1 MDSSR
6 RLQLA
11 DAPTVI
17 TGDIASGDIPAPL
30 FTPLVLRDIHVRINQ
45 AAAAEAPRAVL
56 MCSPAGSGKTV
67 LAAEWLRRHMRLHP
81 DTRFCWLTIGEN
93 FDNAAR
99 LWAAVRAGLGLPA
112 ERGHQLADPMASALE
127 LAHELAG
134 QPAVLVLDDAHL
146 LTDPIALAGLEHFLT
161 NAPARMTTIV
171 TGRYE
176 PPLRWHTLDIAGRLI
191 RLGAADL
198 AFGPEQIAS
207 VFVEHG
213 CPLADSEVTSIQQL
227 TRGWAALVRI
237 AAIYTAMH
245 GPDQASALAMLAH
258 APHPISDFLVGELI
272 EVLDADVREFLLA
285 TCVPE
290 SFTEALAEELA
301 GPHAP
306 RMLDDLARINF
317 PVQHTVNADRIRYSY
332 HPMLRAYLLAE
343 LQRAAP
349 QRIPDLHRIAGQW
362 YLATGTPLAA
372 LAHLLAEP
380 GRPELPSY
388 LREYGLQ
395 VVLDGA
401 GSILF
406 EKLDAATAHLVDD
419 PFVRLLRVIDAVERG
434 DHAAAAA
441 YLDQVRAHGPI
452 TSTIVGAAAA
462 AAAGLA
468 AAAAVAVATGVVA
481 TGVGATSDEFGHEQ
495 IRAEPPTTGQPDL
508 DCYVAIQLGTLRVF
522 TGDTGA
528 GEQLLQ
534 RALALAEHIGHHRMQ
549 LRAVTR
555 LAAASA
561 LAGPVPLMRER
572 ATRAVDLGT
581 EYELTHLSDHVHAV
595 ALAALAAHLQGDD
608 VTRHDLA
615 ALSRTRRGLDGASE
629 PAAGRHAHIVG
640 LLLTFDD
647 TADKHAAVMTL
658 HTEMHRLLAESPYP
672 PLGGRLLI
680 PVVAILLRLHERDA
694 AQQLADAGY
703 RAMPGAPDAVLA
715 AAAVAEAA
723 NKPLDTLDA
732 VGPLLKRSA
741 ELPAY
746 TAVTAWLLYASA
758 CHRLDRQVKSYEG
771 FAEAVR
777 LASPDRLVRPF
788 FEVPGVLTMLHEH
801 AGRFGADNAFV
812 ETVREN
818 SAARPQPMSP
828 ALTDAE
834 LTVLKQLPS
843 GRTALQIAQD
853 LGVSINT
860 VKTHLRSIYAKLGS
874 NSRADAMLRA
884 RRIGVL

>member
-6 RLQLA
+6 RLQLVDTPA
-11 DAPTVI
+11 VI
-17 TGDIASGDIPAPL
+17 TGDATSSDIPAPL
-30 FTPLVLRDIHVRINQ
+30 FTPLVLRDIHTRINQ
-45 AAAAEAPRAVL
+45 AATTDVARAVL

-67 LAAEWLRRHMRLHP
+67 LAAEWLRRHRRLHP
-81 DTRFCWLTIGEN
+81 DTRFCWLTISETL
-93 FDNAAR
+93 DNAAR
-99 LWAAVRAGLGLPA
+99 LWAAVRAELGLPA
-112 ERGHQLADPMASALE
+112 ERGHQLADPMGSAID
-127 LAHELAG
+127 LAQELAG
-134 QPAVLVLDDAHL
+134 QQPAVLVLDDAHL
-146 LTDPIALAGLEHFLT
+146 LTDPLALAGLEQFLKY
-161 NAPARMTTIV
+161 APARVTTIV

-176 PPLRWHTLDIAGRLI
+176 PPLRWHALDIAGRLL
-191 RLGAADL
+191 RLGATDL

-213 CPLADSEVTSIQQL
+213 CPLDDSEIASIQQL

-245 GPDQASALAMLAH
+245 GPDRADALAMLAH

-272 EVLDADVREFLLA
+272 EALDADVREFLLV

-301 GPHAP
+301 GPRAP

-317 PVQHTVNADRIRYSY
+317 PVQHTTHADRIRYSY

-343 LQRAAP
+343 LQRSAP
-349 QRIPDLHRIAGQW
+349 QRIPDLHRIAGCW
-362 YLATGTPLAA
+362 YLSAGTPLAA
-372 LAHLLAEP
+372 LPHLLAEP
-380 GRPELPSY
+380 GQPRLPEFI
-388 LREYGLQ
+388 REYGLH

-406 EKLDAATAHLVDD
+406 EKLDAATARLLDD
-419 PFVRLLRVIDAVERG
+419 PYLRLLRVIDAVERG

-441 YLDQVRAHGPI
+441 YLDQIRANGPVD
-452 TSTIVGAAAA
+452 SVIVTDAWAAAA
-462 AAAGLA
+462 RLA
-468 AAAAVAVATGVVA
+468 AAAAVAVATGIESA
-481 TGVGATSDEFGHEQ
+481 SSDELESAPH
-495 IRAEPPTTGQPDL
+495 RAEPPTTGQPDL
-508 DCYVAIQLGTLRVF
+508 DCYVAIQLGTIRAF
-522 TGDTGA
+522 TGA
-528 GEQLLQ
+528 GGAASRMLH

-555 LAAASA
+555 LAAAAA
-561 LAGPVPLMRER
+561 LAGQVTLMRER
-572 ATRAVDLGT
+572 ATRAVDLGA
-581 EYELTHLSDHVHAV
+581 EYELTHLPDHVQAV
-595 ALAALAAHLQGDD
+595 AIGALAAHLQGDD
-608 VTRHDLA
+608 ITRLDLA

-629 PAAGRHAHIVG
+629 PIAGRHAYIIG
-640 LLLTFDD
+640 LLLTFDE
-647 TADKHAAVMTL
+647 TVDKHAAAMSL
-658 HTEMHRLLAESPYP
+658 HAEMHRLLAEPPHP

-694 AQQLADAGY
+694 AQQLADAGH
-703 RAMPGAPDAVLA
+703 RALHGAPDSILA
-715 AAAVAEAA
+715 AAAVSEAA
-723 NKPLDTLDA
+723 NKPLDTLDMVA
-732 VGPLLKRSA
+732 PLLKRSA

-801 AGRFGADNAFV
+801 AGRFGADNGFV

-860 VKTHLRSIYAKLGS
+860 VKTHLRSIYTKLGS